1 MYRLQTYKRN
11 KMADKTQ
18 VHKVELVVKLD
29 DTDVVNWIDKLV
41 DAHNKTLKESIIL
54 STDATPLDIED
65 RNNKWIKDLLN
76 DYT

>member
-1 MYRLQTYKRN
+1 
-11 KMADKTQ
+11 MADKTQ
-18 VHKVELVVKLD
+18 IHKVELVVKLD

>member
-1 MYRLQTYKRN
+1 
-11 KMADKTQ
+11 MADKTQ

-29 DTDVVNWIDKLV
+29 DTDVVNCIDKLV

-76 DYT
+76 EYQDSD

>member
-1 MYRLQTYKRN
+1 
-11 KMADKTQ
+11 MADKTQ

-41 DAHNKTLKESIIL
+41 DAHNKTLKESIII
-54 STDATPLDIED
+54 STDTTPLDIED
-65 RNNKWIKDLLN
+65 GSNKWIKDILN

>member
-1 MYRLQTYKRN
+1 
-11 KMADKTQ
+11 MADKTQ

-41 DAHNKTLKESIIL
+41 DAHNKTLKESIII

>member
-1 MYRLQTYKRN
+1 
-11 KMADKTQ
+11 MADKTQ

-41 DAHNKTLKESIIL
+41 DAHNKTLKESIII

-65 RNNKWIKDLLN
+65 GNNKWIKDILN

>member
-1 MYRLQTYKRN
+1 
-11 KMADKTQ
+11 MADKTQ
-18 VHKVELVVKLD
+18 VHRVELVVKLD
-29 DTDVVNWIDKLV
+29 NTDVVNWIDKLV

-65 RNNKWIKDLLN
+65 GNNKWIKDILN

>member
-1 MYRLQTYKRN
+1 
-11 KMADKTQ
+11 MADKTQ

-65 RNNKWIKDLLN
+65 GNNKWIMDILN

>member
-1 MYRLQTYKRN
+1 
-11 KMADKTQ
+11 MADKTQ

-65 RNNKWIKDLLN
+65 GNNKWIKDILN

>member
-1 MYRLQTYKRN
+1 
-11 KMADKTQ
+11 MADKTQ

>member
-1 MYRLQTYKRN
+1 
-11 KMADKTQ
+11 MADKTQ

-65 RNNKWIKDLLN
+65 KNNKWIKDLLN
-76 DYT
+76 EYQD

>member
-1 MYRLQTYKRN
+1 
-11 KMADKTQ
+11 MADKTQ

-76 DYT
+76 EYT

>member
-1 MYRLQTYKRN
+1 
-11 KMADKTQ
+11 MADKTQ

-76 DYT
+76 EYQD

>member
-1 MYRLQTYKRN
+1 
-11 KMADKTQ
+11 MADKTQ
-18 VHKVELVVKLD
+18 VHRVELVVKLD

-41 DAHNKTLKESIIL
+41 DAHNKTLKESIII

-65 RNNKWIKDLLN
+65 GNNKWIKDILN

>member
-1 MYRLQTYKRN
+1 
-11 KMADKTQ
+11 MADKTQ

-54 STDATPLDIED
+54 STDTTPLDIED

-76 DYT
+76 EYQDSD

>member
-1 MYRLQTYKRN
+1 
-11 KMADKTQ
+11 MADKTQ

-76 DYT
+76 EYQDSD

>member
-1 MYRLQTYKRN
+1 MV
-11 KMADKTQ
+11 DKTQ

-65 RNNKWIKDLLN
+65 GNNKWIKDILN

>member
-1 MYRLQTYKRN
+1 
-11 KMADKTQ
+11 MADKTQ

-54 STDATPLDIED
+54 STDTTPLDIESIE
-65 RNNKWIKDLLN
+65 NKWIKDILN
-76 DYT
+76 ASSKD